1 MTIFLRNS
9 KKQSIVDIEVSE
21 NDVCSAVSIEFY
33 SQLLLENLH
42 RREEVITDF
51 TQIDELRQWFWEV
64 YTENADAPSLN
75 DLLRQLE
82 MILLPIADKYNLYY
96 ITD

>member
-21 NDVCSAVSIEFY
+21 NDISSAVSIEFY

-42 RREEVITDF
+42 RREEVINDF

-64 YTENADAPSLN
+64 YTENTDAPSLN